1 MQNNLADEQQNW
13 HRRILAL
20 SWPVIL
26 SNLSIP
32 LVGLVDV
39 AILGQLSEPGYIGAI
54 TVGTAVFSAIYWLFG
69 FLRMGTTGLVAQ
81 AFGARDADEVN
92 LTYAR
97 ALLIAASLGIIL
109 VLIHKPLEHLLF
121 SLFES
126 SESIEQMAKEYFSI
140 RIFSAPA
147 VLISLASIGVLFGL
161 QKMKTTLFLTIF
173 LNLSNLSLDVLL
185 VLVFD
190 LGVKGVA
197 IGTLISEW
205 ASALLGLFLVAY
217 HINRSSL
224 LKISREALFQK
235 KQFSQFFDVS
245 GNLIIRT
252 FFVQIPFFV
261 GTLLATGFGD
271 LVLATHGILMQFYFM
286 MTYGLDGFAHSAES
300 LSGYY
305 FGAKNKK
312 HFRAACFFSS
322 LWSLILALLIALVYW
337 LLSDTFINFM
347 TVSEDVRSTADDFT
361 IWIALS
367 PLFCVGAF
375 VLDGIFIGIT
385 KIREMRN
392 SMFFAG
398 LVWIITLII
407 SYESLGYHA
416 IWLAMSA
423 FMLSRAVFLGLYMS
437 KVLEDFSKPEKA

>member
-1 MQNNLADEQQNW
+1 MQSPA
-13 HRRILAL
+13 H
-20 SWPVIL
+20 
-26 SNLSIP
+26 
-32 LVGLVDV
+32 
-39 AILGQLSEPGYIGAI
+39 
-54 TVGTAVFSAIYWLFG
+54 
-69 FLRMGTTGLVAQ
+69 
-81 AFGARDADEVN
+81 
-92 LTYAR
+92 
-97 ALLIAASLGIIL
+97 AASLGIIL
-109 VLIHKPLEHLLF
+109 VLIHKPLEHFLF

-197 IGTLISEW
+197 IGTLISDW
-205 ASALLGLFLVAY
+205 ASALRA
-217 HINRSSL
+217 SSL
-224 LKISREALFQK
+224 SLITLIARSHENQQRSF
-235 KQFSQFFDVS
+235 VS
-245 GNLIIRT
+245 KETIFTIFRCQRNLIIRT

-347 TVSEDVRSTADDFT
+347 TVSEDVRSTTDDFT

-367 PLFCVGAF
+367 PVFCVGAF
-375 VLDGIFIGIT
+375 VLMEFLSVLQ
-385 KIREMRN
+385 KFERCEIRC
-392 SMFFAG
+392 
-398 LVWIITLII
+398 
-407 SYESLGYHA
+407 
-416 IWLAMSA
+416 
-423 FMLSRAVFLGLYMS
+423 FLPG
-437 KVLEDFSKPEKA
+437 

>member
-1 MQNNLADEQQNW
+1 MQKTFADEQQNW

-39 AILGQLSEPGYIGAI
+39 AILGQLSNPSYIGAI

-81 AFGARDADEVN
+81 AYGAKKDNEVK

-97 ALLIAASLGIIL
+97 ALLIATLLGMIL
-109 VLIHKPLEHLLF
+109 VLIQKPLEHLLF
-121 SLFES
+121 ILFDASNDVE
-126 SESIEQMAKEYFSI
+126 EMAKQYFSI

-147 VLISLASIGVLFGL
+147 VLITLASVGVLFGL

-190 LGVKGVA
+190 YGVQGVA

-205 ASALLGLFLVAY
+205 VSAALSVSLVAY
-217 HINRSSL
+217 QINRSNPFKFS
-224 LKISREALFQK
+224 KEDLFQK

-261 GTLLATGFGD
+261 GTLLAT
-271 LVLATHGILMQFYFM
+271 
-286 MTYGLDGFAHSAES
+286 E
-300 LSGYY
+300 
-305 FGAKNKK
+305 
-312 HFRAACFFSS
+312 
-322 LWSLILALLIALVYW
+322 
-337 LLSDTFINFM
+337 
-347 TVSEDVRSTADDFT
+347 
-361 IWIALS
+361 
-367 PLFCVGAF
+367 
-375 VLDGIFIGIT
+375 
-385 KIREMRN
+385 
-392 SMFFAG
+392 
-398 LVWIITLII
+398 
-407 SYESLGYHA
+407 
-416 IWLAMSA
+416 
-423 FMLSRAVFLGLYMS
+423 
-437 KVLEDFSKPEKA
+437 

>member
-1 MQNNLADEQQNW
+1 MQKALAEDQQNW

-39 AILGQLSEPGYIGAI
+39 AILGQLSSPGYIGAI
-54 TVGTAVFSAIYWLFG
+54 TVGTAVFSAVYWLFG

-81 AFGARDADEVN
+81 AYGAKKDNEVK

-97 ALLIAASLGIIL
+97 ALLIATLLGMIL
-109 VLIHKPLEHLLF
+109 VLIQKPLEYLLF
-121 SLFES
+121 SLFDASNDVE
-126 SESIEQMAKEYFSI
+126 EMAKEYFSI

-147 VLISLASIGVLFGL
+147 VLITLASVGVLFGL

-190 LGVKGVA
+190 LGVQGVA

-205 ASALLGLFLVAY
+205 VSAALGVSLVAY
-217 HINRSSL
+217 QINRSNPFKFS
-224 LKISREALFQK
+224 KEDLFQK
-235 KQFSQFFDVS
+235 NQFSQFFDVS

-261 GTLLATGFGD
+261 GTLLATEFGD

-286 MTYGLDGFAHSAES
+286 MTFGLDGFAHGAES

-305 FGAKNKK
+305 FGAKNKRA
-312 HFRAACFFSS
+312 FRAACFFSI
-322 LWSLILALLIALVYW
+322 LWSLLLALLIALVYW
-337 LLSDTFINFM
+337 LFSSTFIDFM
-347 TVSEDVRSTADDFT
+347 TVSEDVRITADEFT
-361 IWIALS
+361 TWIALS
-367 PLFCVGAF
+367 PVFCVGAF

-392 SMFFAG
+392 SMFLAS
-398 LVWIITLII
+398 LVWIVTLVI
-407 SYESLGYHA
+407 SYEALGYHA

-423 FMLSRAVFLGLYMS
+423 FMLSRAVFLTLYMT
-437 KVLEDFSKPEKA
+437 KVLEDF

>member
-39 AILGQLSEPGYIGAI
+39 AILGQLSEPDYIGAI

-205 ASALLGLFLVAY
+205 VSALLGLFLVAY
-217 HINRSSL
+217 HIDRSSL
-224 LKISREALFQK
+224 C
-235 KQFSQFFDVS
+235 
-245 GNLIIRT
+245 
-252 FFVQIPFFV
+252 
-261 GTLLATGFGD
+261 LLYT
-271 LVLATHGILMQFYFM
+271 
-286 MTYGLDGFAHSAES
+286 
-300 LSGYY
+300 
-305 FGAKNKK
+305 
-312 HFRAACFFSS
+312 
-322 LWSLILALLIALVYW
+322 
-337 LLSDTFINFM
+337 
-347 TVSEDVRSTADDFT
+347 
-361 IWIALS
+361 S
-367 PLFCVGAF
+367 PSPR
-375 VLDGIFIGIT
+375 D
-385 KIREMRN
+385 
-392 SMFFAG
+392 
-398 LVWIITLII
+398 
-407 SYESLGYHA
+407 
-416 IWLAMSA
+416 
-423 FMLSRAVFLGLYMS
+423 
-437 KVLEDFSKPEKA
+437 